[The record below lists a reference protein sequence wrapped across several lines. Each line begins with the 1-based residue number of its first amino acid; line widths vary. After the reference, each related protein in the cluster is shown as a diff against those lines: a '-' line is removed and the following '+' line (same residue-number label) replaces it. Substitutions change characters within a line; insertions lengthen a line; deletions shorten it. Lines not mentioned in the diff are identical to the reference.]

1 MSEETKGPARP
12 PAGGEGEAPRP
23 AAPPRARTGEGLS
36 EEELRKPVA
45 SAALDVL
52 RERHADAIEEVS
64 YYAGHPTVRVRRE
77 RLLEVMGFLKNDPRT
92 DMKFLADLCG
102 ADYPERPKR
111 FEVIYQ
117 PASIRLGHRLTV
129 KVSVADGEDLPSMT
143 AVWKSA
149 NWFERE
155 TFDLLGI
162 RFAGHPDLKRI
173 LLADE
178 WVGHPLRKEY
188 PTEGRPEDH
197 MLLRDPGFRPPDIT
211 TGDLPFKPYER

>member
-1 MSEETKGPARP
+1 MSEETKGLDRPAG
-12 PAGGEGEAPRP
+12 GGEGEHARP
-23 AAPPRARTGEGLS
+23 AAPRPRTGEGLS
-36 EEELRKPVA
+36 EEELRKEVR
-45 SAALDVL
+45 SVVVDRL
-52 RERHADAIEEVS
+52 RERFADAIEEIS
-64 YYAGHPTVRVRRE
+64 YYAGNPILVVRKEQLVE
-77 RLLEVMGFLKNDPRT
+77 LMSFLKNDPGT

-102 ADYPERPKR
+102 ADYPGRPQR

-117 PASIRLGHRLTV
+117 PTSVRLRHRVTV
-129 KVSVADGEDLPSMT
+129 KVRIADGEEVPSMT

-155 TFDLLGI
+155 AYDLLGI

-173 LLADE
+173 LLTDE

-211 TGDLPFKPYER
+211 TGELPFKP